1 MPQRLWENLLLGSGT
16 CLLFPLGTGDDTA
29 VFPWDAGTC
38 ASVGLFYSSEPPLT
52 KCPRPK
58 HCPCVCYNQVFYP
71 VLMFVAVLRTFF
83 VRVRPNTLIV
93 FTPNEVDDGVGDA
106 EEGQRARPASFLSK
120 VRAGWEEDH
129 SLFAWANKGT
139 WETAETDNEGT
150 RREGQWF
157 RIGFE
162 PLFVDFTKSG
172 AWFVAF
178 TLVEVKS
185 ALSYMIGPFLG
196 VIDEDTGFFLS

>member
-1 MPQRLWENLLLGSGT
+1 
-16 CLLFPLGTGDDTA
+16 
-29 VFPWDAGTC
+29 
-38 ASVGLFYSSEPPLT
+38 
-52 KCPRPK
+52 
-58 HCPCVCYNQVFYP
+58 
-71 VLMFVAVLRTFF
+71 MFVAVLRTFF

-93 FTPNEVDDGVGDA
+93 FTPKESDDDTVDGGDA

-172 AWFVAF
+172 AWFV
-178 TLVEVKS
+178 
-185 ALSYMIGPFLG
+185 
-196 VIDEDTGFFLS
+196 